1 MKRVFP
7 LLLILLL
14 PCFCPAQSPRMGVRG
29 KDGSLKLLQLEQAD
43 VSVRFLD
50 GVAET
55 VNFAHI
61 VRHYHYSHDTINP
74 NRIIPINPVLDWQEP
89 HGRG

>member
-1 MKRVFP
+1 MMR
-7 LLLILLL
+7 
-14 PCFCPAQSPRMGVRG
+14 QSPRCSKATRE
-29 KDGSLKLLQLEQAD
+29 LYQIE
-43 VSVRFLD
+43 

-55 VNFAHI
+55 VNMAHI

-74 NRIIPINPVLDWQEP
+74 NRIIPTNPVIDWHAP